1 MKMVSKLLVTTRI
14 PDVFPTFGRIEF
26 PRVALTEFTQLV
38 SNANLILEEML
49 LITIERLESSSARW
63 HADTLEGPQRKTYR
77 CSSDNHRC
85 HRSTLW
91 VLILEVGKI

>member
-1 MKMVSKLLVTTRI
+1 
-14 PDVFPTFGRIEF
+14 
-26 PRVALTEFTQLV
+26 
-38 SNANLILEEML
+38 ML

-63 HADTLEGPQRKTYR
+63 HADTLEAPQRKTYR

-91 VLILEVGKI
+91 VQILEAGKI